1 MFTDNVTSVIASKLS
16 NNNKVRLSLATSNTK
31 NTMERLGYGDCFR
44 QGVCEKREAD
54 LLHSGLITLA
64 HMAPKSFYKAYPGLL
79 QHPRPLP
86 LLLRDMKPNK
96 LRNFMLP
103 FFKINGSLDV
113 NSAYLNS
120 WMYVLTGKIQPSVLA
135 EFKTYFP
142 KAPNYFS
149 TSSNGRAFLAHAIK
163 RV

>member
-1 MFTDNVTSVIASKLS
+1 
-16 NNNKVRLSLATSNTK
+16 
-31 NTMERLGYGDCFR
+31 MERLGYGDCFR
-44 QGVCEKREAD
+44 VCEKREAD

-64 HMAPKSFYKAYPGLL
+64 HMAP
-79 QHPRPLP
+79 RP

-103 FFKINGSLDV
+103 FFKINGTLDV

-142 KAPNYFS
+142 KA
-149 TSSNGRAFLAHAIK
+149 SSNGRAFLAHASLKNASKSIK
-163 RV
+163 KNSV